1 MAQALPRGYATHART
16 FTPSLPFSPFSLFA
30 SVTNKYPPKKG
41 LDLQGNTYWELRR
54 ARGDDDPATARPRRL
69 VQYPRGTHLSAVTVS
84 PPWHQWL
91 RHLRPHPP
99 SLPEQHAEA
108 RRQRQVKALAAEA
121 DARWAAKP
129 RVMMDG
135 PRHEPPVPVLEGSRR
150 RHRRRGGGLVGEDES
165 GVQEEND
172 DDAAGETRSGAI
184 ASAKDEQQQP
194 ARSPTKADRE
204 DPWKRHRPSGPGE
217 EWQPQAWTPPGS
229 SR

>member
-1 MAQALPRGYATHART
+1 M
-16 FTPSLPFSPFSLFA
+16 
-30 SVTNKYPPKKG
+30 PPKKTG

-54 ARGDDDPATARPRRL
+54 ARGDDNPARPRRL
-69 VQYPRGTHLSAVTVS
+69 VQYPRGTHLSAVAVP

-150 RHRRRGGGLVGEDES
+150 RRDES
-165 GVQEEND
+165 VVQEEND
-172 DDAAGETRSGAI
+172 DDDAGETRSGAI
-184 ASAKDEQQQP
+184 ASAKDKQKQS
-194 ARSPTKADRE
+194 ARRPTKADKE